1 MKHTSTLNWQHAA
14 ALATLMILSACGG
27 SGSTTLIGTAGGLA
41 ATTHQVSGSVSGLTA
56 NGLVLS
62 VNGTTLPVAAGAT
75 TFTFPTPVT
84 VGTSYAITVATQP
97 TGQTCTVN
105 SGTGT
110 IGTANVANAV
120 VTCAKNAYSL
130 GGTVNGL
137 NGSGLVLA
145 NGNDTVTVP
154 ANATTFTLPT
164 AVAYGA
170 SYAVTVKTQP
180 AGLACAVTLGSGTMP
195 ASAIS
200 AVVVTCTDQ
209 TFRLSAGSISG
220 LATSGLT
227 LSVNGGTPVAV
238 PANTTTFSLP
248 IGVAYGSSYAVTVA
262 TQPTGLTCTVTNGT
276 GTMPAGNVSN
286 IGITCADNAYDLG
299 GSISGLTASGLVLAF
314 GSDSVSV
321 ASGATTFTLPTAV
334 AYGSSYAVT
343 ITSQPTGHTCTVS
356 NGTGTMPAGAVT
368 NVAVT
373 CAATTYTLGG
383 TLTGVT
389 TTGLT
394 LANGSDTLNVAANAT
409 VFTLPA
415 GVAPGASYNVTV
427 QAHPA
432 GQSCTVSTNGSG
444 TMPSSDVTSIAV
456 ICVAGS
462 VSLFYPF
469 GTSSGQDGQ
478 EPYGSLIQGN
488 DGNFYGLTYGGGTNN
503 DGTVFKITPAGVET
517 VLYSFGAVS
526 HDGVWPYGNLIQG
539 NDGNFYGLTNGG
551 GTNYYGTVFKITPA
565 GVETVLY
572 SFGAVSHDGQEPYGS
587 LIQASDGNLYG
598 MTESGG
604 TNGTGTVFKIVTDG
618 TVGGTTESVF
628 YSFGH
633 SGGNDG
639 ESPYY
644 GSLIQASDGNFYG
657 MTQSGG
663 TNSAG
668 ILFKI
673 TPAGVETVLYTFGAT
688 GIDAYGPYGS
698 LIQASDGNFYGMTY
712 EGGTNDDGTVFKIVT
727 DGTVGGTT
735 ESVLHSF
742 GSSNDGSEPYGSL
755 IQGNDGNFYGMT
767 YEGGTNN
774 DGTVFKI
781 TPAGVESVVY
791 SFGSVSNDGRGPYG
805 SLIQGNDGNF
815 YGMTYGGGVDGDGIV
830 FEIN

>member
-1 MKHTSTLNWQHAA
+1 MQYTFMLNWKTVV
-14 ALATLMILSACGG
+14 ALASLMILSACGG
-27 SGSTTLIGTAGGLA
+27 SGSTTLIGTDGLNT
-41 ATTHQVSGSVSGLTA
+41 TTHEVGGSLSGLTA
-56 NGLVLS
+56 SGLVLS
-62 VNGTTLPVAAGAT
+62 VNGSPLTVAAGAT
-75 TFTFPTPVT
+75 TFTFPIGVA
-84 VGTSYAITVATQP
+84 VGTNYAITVATQP
-97 TGQTCTVN
+97 NGQTCTVAN
-105 SGTGT
+105 GTGT

-120 VTCAKNAYSL
+120 VTCADVAYSL
-130 GGTVNGL
+130 GGKVNGL
-137 NGSGLVLA
+137 NASGLVLA
-145 NGNDTVTVP
+145 NGSNTVTV
-154 ANATTFTLPT
+154 AENATTFTFAT
-164 AVAYGA
+164 AVPTGA

-195 ASAIS
+195 ASAIT

-209 TFRLSAGSISG
+209 TFRLSVGSISG
-220 LATSGLT
+220 LATGGLT
-227 LSVNGGTPVAV
+227 LALNGGTPVAV
-238 PANTTTFSLP
+238 SA
-248 IGVAYGSSYAVTVA
+248 
-262 TQPTGLTCTVTNGT
+262 
-276 GTMPAGNVSN
+276 
-286 IGITCADNAYDLG
+286 
-299 GSISGLTASGLVLAF
+299 
-314 GSDSVSV
+314 
-321 ASGATTFTLPTAV
+321 GATTFTLPTAV